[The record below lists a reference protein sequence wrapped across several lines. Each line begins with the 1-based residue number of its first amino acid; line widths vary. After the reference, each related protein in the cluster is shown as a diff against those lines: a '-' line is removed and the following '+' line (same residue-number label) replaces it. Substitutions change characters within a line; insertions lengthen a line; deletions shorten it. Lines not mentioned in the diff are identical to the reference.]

1 MVKDGESGLIKKET
15 LITEIIEKF
24 PSTREVFVK
33 YGVCSSGIIPRE
45 TLGFFAR
52 AHQVDIEEI
61 LIELNKASHN
71 PSSAKPYT
79 VSRESIGEVLWRR
92 FFKAGIVFG
101 SIGWA
106 FGAVNLAYIAF
117 KRSYFELPIP
127 IILSHAHIQVF
138 GWVGLFVMG
147 FAYQAF
153 PRFKFVSLWNPHLAS
168 VSFWIMVLGIFI
180 TALSWA
186 ILPSITFFALG
197 IIGSILELIAISIFF
212 VIIVKTIG
220 QGVEKKQFWEKYIF
234 AAVYFFLIQAI
245 LNPFLFYFVG
255 DASLRSDVSLL
266 IHRVAGFI
274 APYQDIQ
281 LFGFIVMMIFGI
293 SQRLVPFVFNTK
305 KPSKRIGNLS
315 FYMLLFSL
323 ILAVSMHL
331 AIRIYDLEFLR
342 PLILVPYLGFLIS
355 SVGVIY
361 NIGIFRGAK
370 DPSRGLKFI
379 RAAYTWLIIS
389 VLLLLFLPFYSHY
402 VFGRF
407 SHNYFGAYRHALTVG
422 FISLMILGVA
432 SRVTPVMSGVEP
444 KNSLMVPFV
453 LINIGNVMRVISQ
466 ILSDFEGIIGDPF
479 MVWNRTSL
487 MASGFIQVLGF
498 CLWAYDMW
506 STANE
511 GVRRQEERVLLK
523 ERPKRIERWMKV
535 EEILDY
541 YPQTQAVF
549 LRFGFKDITNPAL
562 RKTVGK
568 TIPLEMACKM
578 HSVDIDEF
586 LEELNDY
593 IKRHSQQGGKD
604 GICNC

>member
-1 MVKDGESGLIKKET
+1 LVKDAESSLIKKEM

-24 PSTREVFVK
+24 PSTRGVFVK

-45 TLGFFAR
+45 TLEFFAR

-61 LIELNKASHN
+61 LIELDKASHS

-79 VSRESIGEVLWRR
+79 VSGESIGEVLWRR
-92 FFKAGIVFG
+92 FFKFGIVFG
-101 SIGWA
+101 SIGWV

-127 IILSHAHIQVF
+127 LILSHAHIQVF

-153 PRFKFVSLWNPHLAS
+153 PRFKFVSLWNPRLAS
-168 VSFWIMVLGIFI
+168 ISFWIMVLGIFI
-180 TALSWA
+180 SALSWA
-186 ILPSITFFALG
+186 LLPSIPFFALG
-197 IIGSILELIAISIFF
+197 IIGSILELIAISMFS
-212 VIIVKTIG
+212 VVIVKTIG
-220 QGVEKKQFWEKYIF
+220 QAVEKRRFWEKYIF
-234 AAVYFFLIQAI
+234 AAVSFFLIQAI
-245 LNPFLFYFVG
+245 LNPFLFYLVG
-255 DASLRSDVSLL
+255 DASLKSNMSLL

-281 LFGFIVMMIFGI
+281 LFGFIVMMIFGV
-293 SQRLVPFVFNTK
+293 SQRFIPFVFNTK
-305 KPSKRIGNLS
+305 EPSKQLGDFS
-315 FYMLLFSL
+315 FYTFLFSL
-323 ILAVSMHL
+323 LLTVSIHL
-331 AIRIYDLEFLR
+331 VIRIYKLEFLR
-342 PLILVPYLGFLIS
+342 PFISVPYLGFFIS

-361 NIGIFRGAK
+361 NTGIFREAK
-370 DPSRGLKFI
+370 DLSRGLKFI
-379 RAAYTWLIIS
+379 RAAYIWLIIS
-389 VLLLLFLPFYSHY
+389 MLLLLFLPLYSHY

-432 SRVTPVMSGVEP
+432 SRITPIMSGVEP

-466 ILSDFEGIIGDPF
+466 ILSDFEGIIGDSL
-479 MVWNRTSL
+479 MVWNRTCL

-511 GVRRQEERVLLK
+511 GVRRQEERALLK
-523 ERPKRIERWMKV
+523 ERPKKVERWMKV
-535 EEILDY
+535 EEILDC

-578 HSVDIDEF
+578 RSVDIDEF
-586 LEELNDY
+586 LGELNNY
-593 IKRHSQQGGKD
+593 IKQHS
-604 GICNC
+604 